1 MSLDSKRQSIE
12 QSVDLTYQLDDRY
25 TQQSGR
31 IYLTGS
37 QALVRLPLMQRERDL
52 AAGFN
57 TAGFISGYTG
67 SPLGGYDLALKQAAK
82 HLQSHHI
89 HFQPGINEE
98 LGATAVSGSQQS
110 ELMAGAKYDG
120 VFGLW
125 YGKGPGVDRAGDA
138 LKHGSYAGASPKG
151 GVLVLAGDDHGAK
164 SSTTAHQSDHA
175 FIHFGMPYLNPS
187 NVQDYL
193 DFGVYGF
200 ELSRFSGCWIGM
212 KCVTDTIESSASVSV
227 DPLRIQ
233 VRLPDPTTTP
243 RDGVHIKWG
252 MAPAMQELRQY
263 RQRIPA
269 ALAFVRENALDR
281 VVRDSPTR
289 RLGIVTSGKAFLDVM
304 QALDELGLD
313 ETACQRLG
321 VSVYKVA
328 MPWPLEPTKAI
339 DFARD
344 QQELLVVEE
353 KRPVMED
360 QFAKLL
366 YNLPTHPRL
375 VGKFDEQGR
384 SLLSSEGELVSVAVA
399 VVIGRRLLALQADD
413 ALALRVSALEQAVGQ
428 SPTASGGL
436 MRLPAFCAGC
446 PHNTSTNVPEG
457 SVAFGGI
464 GCHGMALFLPERR
477 TLTIAQMGGEGVSW
491 IGISPFNKTEH
502 IFQNL
507 GDGTYFHSG
516 IMAIRAAVAAK
527 VRITY
532 KILVNDAVAM
542 TGGQAVEGQVQVDA
556 LSRQVHA
563 EGVGRIAVVS
573 GDLDKYQGNSQF
585 APGVTVHHR
594 DTLDQVQRELREWPG
609 VSAIIYDQTCATE
622 LRRRRKRGT
631 APDPEQRTF
640 INESVCEGCGDCSV
654 QSNCIAIEPVET
666 EFGRKRQINQSAC
679 NKDFSCLKGYCPSFV
694 TVYGGKPRS
703 RGSEPVSI
711 GTSELSSRLSQL
723 PVPVTADCHT
733 PYSILITG
741 IGGSGV
747 VTVGALIG
755 VAAHLEGKGC
765 SVLDVAGL
773 AQRNGPVTSHVRVA
787 RAASD
792 IHATRI
798 GAAGAQLILGAD
810 IVVTTGL
817 DALSKIC
824 GGHTR
829 LVVNSHVAP
838 TFAFATN
845 PNLNL
850 SAEPM
855 VLSIL
860 SVAGEEK
867 AEFIAATSLATAL
880 MGNAVAANLFL
891 VGYALQRGLL
901 PVSLAAL
908 ERAIELNGVQV
919 EMNRAAL
926 SWGRLAAQD
935 LAYVEQVA
943 KPSESREA
951 SRQPKTAS
959 ERFLLRVKTLTQY
972 QNAAYALRYRSLVDK
987 VSAREATLMGQPG
1000 ALSEAVAQY
1009 YFKLMAYKDEYEV
1022 ARLFTEPSFRERLD
1036 AAFEGR
1042 YKIEFNLA
1050 PPILLGRD
1058 AATGRY
1064 RKRKFGV
1071 WMLPLFH
1078 VLAKMKCLRGTP
1090 LDVFGY
1096 AEHRRLERTLITD
1109 YERMIDEVLVGL
1121 TADNYAVAVQLAA
1134 LPEQIRGF
1142 DTVKD
1147 GNVMKVK
1154 KNQAELL
1161 LQFKSAQRSM
1171 PNGVSVA
1178 A

>member
-1 MSLDSKRQSIE
+1 MSLESNLQTTE
-12 QSVDLTYQLDDRY
+12 ESVDLTYQLDDRY

-37 QALVRLPLMQRERDL
+37 QALVRLPLMQRDRDL

-89 HFQPGINEE
+89 HFQPGVNEE
-98 LGATAVSGSQQS
+98 MGATAVSGSQQS

-193 DFGVYGF
+193 DFGIYGF
-200 ELSRFSGCWIGM
+200 ELSRFSGCWVGM

-281 VVRDSPTR
+281 VVRDCPTR

-313 ETACQRLG
+313 EKACQRLG

-328 MPWPLEPTKAI
+328 MPWPLEPTKAL

-344 QQELLVVEE
+344 QQELLVIEE

-360 QFAKLL
+360 QLAKLL

-399 VVIGRRLLALQADD
+399 VVIGRRLLALQAD
-413 ALALRVSALEQAVGQ
+413 SALEQRVIALEQALGQ
-428 SPTASGGL
+428 SPAAAGGL

-491 IGISPFNKTEH
+491 IGMSPFNKTEH

-542 TGGQAVEGQVQVDA
+542 TGGQKVEGQVQVDA

-573 GDLDKYQGNSQF
+573 GNLAQYQGIAQF

-609 VSAIIYDQTCATE
+609 VSAMIYDQTCATE

-640 INESVCEGCGDCSV
+640 INEAVCEGCGDCSV
-654 QSNCIAIEPVET
+654 QSNCIAIEPIET

-703 RGSEPVSI
+703 RGSEPVSV
-711 GTSELSSRLSQL
+711 GTSELSIRLSQL
-723 PVPVTADCHT
+723 PLPVSADCQT

-787 RAASD
+787 REASD
-792 IHATRI
+792 LHSTRI

-824 GGHTR
+824 AGHTR

-850 SAEPM
+850 SAQPM
-855 VLSIL
+855 IQSIL
-860 SVAGEEK
+860 NVVGEEN

-919 EMNRAAL
+919 EMNLSAL

-935 LAYVEQVA
+935 LAYVQQVA
-943 KPSESREA
+943 TPSESREVA
-951 SRQPKTAS
+951 RQPKNAS
-959 ERFLLRVKTLTQY
+959 DRIALRVKTLTQY
-972 QNAAYALRYRSLVDK
+972 QNAAYATRYQSLVDK
-987 VSAREATLMGQPG
+987 VRAREAALMGQSG

-1009 YFKLMAYKDEYEV
+1009 YFKLLAYKDEYEV
-1022 ARLFTEPSFRERLD
+1022 ARLFTDPAFRERLD
-1036 AAFEGR
+1036 AAFEGKF
-1042 YKIEFNLA
+1042 KIEFNLA
-1050 PPILLGRD
+1050 PPILLGRNP
-1058 AATGRY
+1058 ATGRY
-1064 RKRKFGV
+1064 KKRKFGS
-1071 WMLPLFH
+1071 WMMPVFH
-1078 VLAKMKCLRGTP
+1078 VLAKMKCLRGTSF
-1090 LDVFGY
+1090 DVFGY
-1096 AEHRRLERTLITD
+1096 GAHRRLERKLIAD
-1109 YERMIDEVLVGL
+1109 YEQMIDEILLGL
-1121 TADNYAVAVQLAA
+1121 TPSNHAVAVKLAE

-1147 GNVMKVK
+1147 GNVAKVSRG
-1154 KNQAELL
+1154 QAELL
-1161 LQFKSAQRSM
+1161 EQFKREQHSIPS
-1171 PNGVSVA
+1171 GVSVA